1 MKKVLEQRLN
11 ILVLIILGIF
21 SVFTLKLVKLQII
34 DGEYYY
40 SRSNSTTRINQTVEA
55 ARGDIADVN
64 GVAIAGGQVVF
75 DITLN
80 KAFMPRGEL
89 NNRILQS
96 VKILESQSE
105 TLNDILPLERN
116 YPYTFMENKEAEI
129 TRLREDVAKVAIYAT
144 ESDIMAKLIDRYTLE
159 EVPAEYQRVVAGIR
173 YTMERE
179 GYSSSYPFDIAK
191 DVSVQTATIFKEL
204 SRELTGVEVTESS
217 KRLYKD
223 GTLLPHIMGTVGA
236 IWKEEYERLKSQGYG
251 LNDILGKSG
260 LEKAY
265 ESYLKGEDGIVQIEK
280 NIYGEITDMDVVK
293 QPQPGNTVK
302 LTIDREL
309 QSRANAALADLVT
322 MLQGRSRGW
331 GKECDAAT
339 MVVLD
344 VKTGAVLSISNYPS
358 YDLNLYSSNYNEYE
372 RDKTT
377 PLFNRALQGQY
388 RPGSVFKVS
397 VAAAALQSGLIDE
410 NFTYRCTG
418 TYTYYTSAQWGG
430 TPPGCAGGTA
440 HGVIN
445 VKDAI
450 KVSCNCFF
458 YDLGRRM
465 GIDNINSSA
474 RNMGLGVLTGL
485 EINEAKGHLSSP
497 RYTESLGSIWQA
509 GNVIQASIGQL
520 DTAITPIQLASY
532 AATVANRGTRYATHI
547 VDSITSYDGSE
558 VVYKTPV
565 TVLSQTEN
573 TNRAFDIVEQGM
585 VMASTEGN
593 AKIYL
598 ADLPY
603 TIASKTGTAQVPG
616 DYYNATIMAY
626 GPVED
631 PEIAVAIIAEKGG
644 NGYNM
649 AYGVRKVFEA
659 YYRLKEERLNPKPQ
673 PEETP
678 AGGLNT
684 EEILSGDVVTDI
696 PAPAINTGEI
706 SQ

>member
-1 MKKVLEQRLN
+1 MKKVLESRLN

-21 SVFTLKLVKLQII
+21 SVFTLKLVKFQIV

-40 SRSNSTTRINQTVEA
+40 SRSNSTTRINQTVTS

-64 GVAIAGGQVVF
+64 GIPIAGGQVVF
-75 DITLN
+75 DVTLN
-80 KAFMPRGEL
+80 KAYMPAGEL
-89 NNRILQS
+89 NNRIIS
-96 VKILESQSE
+96 VVKILDRQGEE
-105 TLNDILPLERN
+105 INDILPLERE
-116 YPYTFMENKEAEI
+116 YPYTFIKGKEAEI
-129 TRLREDVAKVAIYAT
+129 TRLRENVAKVAIYAT
-144 ESDIMAKLIDRYTLE
+144 EQDIMAKLIDRYSLE
-159 EVPAEYQRVVAGIR
+159 EVPTEYQRIVAGIR

-179 GYSSSYPFDIAK
+179 GYSSSYPFDVAK
-191 DVSVQTATIFKEL
+191 DVSVQTATIIKEM
-204 SRELTGVEVTESS
+204 SRELIGVEITESS
-217 KRLYKD
+217 KRRYEN
-223 GTLLPHIMGTVGA
+223 GTMLPHILGTVGP
-236 IWKEEYERLKSQGYG
+236 IWKEEYERLKNQGYG

-265 ESYLKGEDGIVQIEK
+265 ENYLKGIDGIVQIEK
-280 NIYGEITDMDVVK
+280 NIYGEITDMDIVK
-293 QPQPGNTVK
+293 NPQPGNTVR

-309 QSRANAALADLVT
+309 QERANRALADLVT
-322 MLQGRSRGW
+322 MLQSRSAGW
-331 GKECDAAT
+331 GKECDGAT

-344 VKTGAVLSISNYPS
+344 VKTGAVLAISNYPS
-358 YDLNLYSSNYNEYE
+358 YDLNNYTSGYD
-372 RDKTT
+372 RYAADKTN

-388 RPGSVFKVS
+388 RPGSVFKVN
-397 VAAAALQSGLIDE
+397 VAAAALRSGLIDE

-418 TYTYYTSAQWGG
+418 TYTYYTSSQWGG

-445 VKDAI
+445 VKDAL

-465 GIDNINSSA
+465 GIDTINEYA
-474 RNMGLGVLTGL
+474 QNMGLGVLTGL

-497 RYTESLGSIWQA
+497 AYTEALGSTWQA

-520 DTAITPIQLASY
+520 DTAVTPIQLATY
-532 AATVANRGTRYATHI
+532 AATVANRGIRYATHI
-547 VDSITSYDGSE
+547 VDSITTYDGSE
-558 VVYKTPV
+558 VIYETPV
-565 TVLSQTEN
+565 TVLSQIEN
-573 TNRAFDIVEQGM
+573 KNNAFELVEQGM
-585 VMASTEGN
+585 IMASTEGN

-626 GPVED
+626 GPVEE

-649 AYGVRKVFEA
+649 AYGVRRIFEA
-659 YYRLKEERLNPKPQ
+659 YYELKASRRN
-673 PEETP
+673 
-678 AGGLNT
+678 
-684 EEILSGDVVTDI
+684 
-696 PAPAINTGEI
+696 
-706 SQ
+706 